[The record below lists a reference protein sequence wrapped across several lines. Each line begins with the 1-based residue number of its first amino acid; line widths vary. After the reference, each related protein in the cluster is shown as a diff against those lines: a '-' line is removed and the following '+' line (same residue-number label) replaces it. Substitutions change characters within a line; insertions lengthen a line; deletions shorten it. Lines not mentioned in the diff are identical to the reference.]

1 MEYRKLG
8 RTGLKVSALC
18 LGTMTFRW
26 TSTEHQALRVLDR
39 AYDAGINF
47 IDTADVYSSWAPG
60 NPGGV
65 AERIIGRWLKTKPRH
80 QIIIAT
86 KVRGRMWDGPTGEGL
101 SRHHIMAAVEG
112 SLRRLGTDYIDLYQT
127 HWPDWDTPL
136 EETLRALDDLVR
148 AGKVRYI
155 GASNHAAWL
164 LTKALWISD
173 KYNLARYDCIQP
185 HYNLLNRAEV
195 EPDLAALCLD
205 QGIGM
210 IPYSPLAGGFLT
222 GKYTRETVP
231 PDSRGAQNER
241 IAALRTER
249 NFQLLDALR
258 EMGELRGATIAQMA
272 LAWLFTQ
279 PFVTAPIVGANTV
292 AQLEESLGA
301 VGLRLT
307 EDEMLRLDELTGVDR
322 NWFRR

>member
-1 MEYRKLG
+1 MDYRFLG
-8 RTGLKVSALC
+8 RTGLKVSQLC
-18 LGTMTFRW
+18 MGTQTFGWGADEPAAHRMA
-26 TSTEHQALRVLDR
+26 SMFV
-39 AYDAGINF
+39 DAGGNF
-47 IDTADVYSSWAPG
+47 LDTSNIYNEGQSETMLG
-60 NPGGV
+60 N
-65 AERIIGRWLKTKPRH
+65 WLSLQPDRSRLV
-80 QIIIAT
+80 IAT
-86 KVRGRMWDGPTGEGL
+86 KVFFPVGDGPNDTGL
-101 SRHHIMAAVEG
+101 TRKHIFTQVEG
-112 SLRRLGTDYIDLYQT
+112 SLRRLQTDYIDLYQM
-127 HWPDWDTPL
+127 HCWDASTPL
-136 EETLRALDDLVR
+136 DETLRALDDLVR

-173 KYNLARYDCIQP
+173 KHSLARYDCIQP

-241 IAALRTER
+241 IAGYRTEQ
-249 NFQLLDALR
+249 NFRIVDALH
-258 EMGELRGATIAQMA
+258 EMGEQRGATVAQMA
-272 LAWLFTQ
+272 LAWLLTQ

-301 VGLRLT
+301 VDLRLT